1 MLLAVHRE
9 YIKKGGGRIK
19 AAAQDR
25 YGRYRPS
32 PSNERR
38 RDKKKMMREK
48 NNNNRGCK
56 VSLAGAVQTTFKG
69 AKIKFRFGFSAH
81 FLLPDIEAIQ
91 FGEEGKE
98 RRKKENSI

>member
-1 MLLAVHRE
+1 M
-9 YIKKGGGRIK
+9 
-19 AAAQDR
+19 
-25 YGRYRPS
+25 
-32 PSNERR
+32 
-38 RDKKKMMREK
+38 
-48 NNNNRGCK
+48 
-56 VSLAGAVQTTFKG
+56 SLAGAVQTTFKG